1 MTRKRFRARALVAAL
16 AILPLCAP
24 WAAVRAAPLDPGGD
38 YALGDWAGTRTDL
51 ARQGVRFDLGYVGEM
66 AHNLSGGFRE
76 DGRLAYADQFHASL
90 SLDLE
95 RLAGVN
101 DADFK

>member
-1 MTRKRFRARALVAAL
+1 
-16 AILPLCAP
+16 
-24 WAAVRAAPLDPGGD
+24 AAPLDPGGD

-76 DGRLAYADQFHASL
+76 D
-90 SLDLE
+90 
-95 RLAGVN
+95 
-101 DADFK
+101 